1 MDIKKLTIDEP
12 AYPALLKQIKD
23 PPKELYYAGDVSLL
37 STRCVAIVG
46 SRKFTAYGRRIA
58 GRIAGRLAAC
68 GVTVVS
74 GMAIGIDGIGH
85 RSALEAGGRTIAVLG
100 NGLDVMYPAANRE
113 LKADILRRGLLISE
127 YPPGMKGT
135 KYTFPQRNRIISGLS
150 VGVLVVE
157 APETSG
163 SLITA
168 ARAAEQGRDVFA
180 VPGNI
185 DAVTFRGS
193 NLLIR
198 DGAALVTSGW
208 ELLSAYRWR
217 FPRTIQRK
225 DNKHPQVLEAVK
237 RLAAAGAHRAQ
248 SEETKKPVDKEKGR
262 EYIDMK
268 APAQLSEDE
277 LAVIYALSSGPKE
290 RDEIIQSTG
299 MDTSDV
305 LSALT
310 LLELAG
316 LVRSEE
322 GQRYAL
328 AD

>member
-37 STRCVAIVG
+37 STRCVAVVG

-127 YPPGMKGT
+127 YPLGMKGT

-150 VGVLVVE
+150 EATVVVE
-157 APETSG
+157 AGLNSG

-168 ARAAEQGRDVFA
+168 CLAEEQGRPVYG

-185 DAVTFRGS
+185 DAVTSHGV
-193 NLLIR
+193 NMLIR
-198 DGAALVTSGW
+198 DGAVPLVDVDDLLQDLHVDRQALWRESYAGVVGEEERKIL
-208 ELLSAYRWR
+208 ELLSSGGEA
-217 FPRTIQRK
+217 TIDQIAMK
-225 DNKHPQVLEAVK
+225 LGATAGKINGLVSVLE
-237 RLAAAGAHRAQ
+237 
-248 SEETKKPVDKEKGR
+248 
-262 EYIDMK
+262 MK
-268 APAQLSEDE
+268 
-277 LAVIYALSSGPKE
+277 
-290 RDEIIQSTG
+290 
-299 MDTSDV
+299 
-305 LSALT
+305 
-310 LLELAG
+310 G
-316 LVRSEE
+316 LVMT
-322 GQRYAL
+322 AL
-328 AD
+328 GRVFLSV

>member
-46 SRKFTAYGRRIA
+46 SRKFTTYGRRIA

-150 VGVLVVE
+150 EATVIVE
-157 APETSG
+157 AGLNSG

-168 ARAAEQGRDVFA
+168 CLAEEQGRPVYG

-185 DAVTFRGS
+185 DAVTSHGV
-193 NLLIR
+193 NMLIR
-198 DGAALVTSGW
+198 DGAVPLVDVDDLLQDLHVDRQAL
-208 ELLSAYRWR
+208 WR
-217 FPRTIQRK
+217 ESYAGVVGEEERK
-225 DNKHPQVLEAVK
+225 IL
-237 RLAAAGAHRAQ
+237 
-248 SEETKKPVDKEKGR
+248 
-262 EYIDMK
+262 
-268 APAQLSEDE
+268 
-277 LAVIYALSSGPKE
+277 
-290 RDEIIQSTG
+290 
-299 MDTSDV
+299 
-305 LSALT
+305 
-310 LLELAG
+310 
-316 LVRSEE
+316 
-322 GQRYAL
+322 
-328 AD
+328 